1 MMRSCPACGTAN
13 GESDDFCGNCGSYLG
28 WSSEPVRR
36 GRTREPE
43 PVPEPG
49 PAPEPA
55 TNPAARSEPEPVPES
70 GPAPAPAPGPA
81 VNPA

>member
-1 MMRSCPACGTAN
+1 MRSCPACGTAN

-49 PAPEPA
+49 PPR
-55 TNPAARSEPEPVPES
+55 TGDES
-70 GPAPAPAPGPA
+70 GDQVGAGAGPRVRARPG
-81 VNPA
+81 